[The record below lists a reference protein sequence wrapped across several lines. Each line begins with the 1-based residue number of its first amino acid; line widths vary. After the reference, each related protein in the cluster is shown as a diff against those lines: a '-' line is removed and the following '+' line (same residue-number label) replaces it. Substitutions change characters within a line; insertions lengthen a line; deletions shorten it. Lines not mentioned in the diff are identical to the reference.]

1 MNIQINYGTGVATLP
16 TAALGSLDRATKADI
31 KLLLILCAE
40 PRYLAAEERETCI
53 GRLAERMGCSA
64 AQVEA
69 SLAFWRGVGILNED
83 EDAEVGGE
91 APAPSVAAPA
101 RTDEAPAADT
111 PAAASA
117 VPPTVTVTR
126 APTRMLDEIPNYS
139 PEDMENF
146 FAKRGEAET
155 YMIECQEIWGTVF
168 TAHDTRTIIALVEQ
182 WGFSWE
188 YVVTLIA
195 AAEKHFRERENQ
207 GKSLNYVYRTAVG
220 YHKEGITTVEALQQK
235 FVEQEKMA
243 EFEKRIR
250 AMFGLGIRNLTPKEK
265 KYFSTWL
272 YEYRY
277 GIDVVELA
285 YNVTVDAKG
294 SPNPGYT
301 NGVLK
306 HWYEDG
312 LRTAEEISAKL
323 ENDAVTVKAVKEG
336 KLTPDNA
343 KETLE
348 AVLQASA
355 AENNAPPSF
364 SRDAGILRRLMNLG
378 NRLLT
383 EGETSA
389 MIRWRQE
396 YGFSYEIIYR
406 AYQITLENRREY
418 NLPYMDAVLKN
429 WHEAGLTTLEAIAA
443 YDKGF
448 REDKLRTGKKTPA
461 AQPLG
466 NSSFETDDFFMAA
479 VKRSFGEDFD
489 PDILKQ

>member
-40 PRYLAAEERETCI
+40 PGYRTAEERDTCVS
-53 GRLAERMGCSA
+53 RLAERMGCSPS
-64 AQVEA
+64 QVEA
-69 SLAFWRGVGILNED
+69 SLAFWRGVGLLNED
-83 EDAEVGGE
+83 EEVEVGGE
-91 APAPSVAAPA
+91 APPPAPA
-101 RTDEAPAADT
+101 EEASAADT
-111 PAAASA
+111 PAVTSEI
-117 VPPTVTVTR
+117 TVTR
-126 APTRMLDEIPNYS
+126 ASTRMLDEIPNYT
-139 PEDMENF
+139 PADMENF
-146 FAKRGEAET
+146 FAKREEAQT
-155 YMIECQEIWGTVF
+155 YMTECQEIWGGMF
-168 TAHDTRTIIALVEQ
+168 NPRDTQTIVALVEQ
-182 WGFSWE
+182 WGLSWE

-235 FVEQEKMA
+235 FVEQERMA

-250 AMFGLGIRNLTPKEK
+250 AMFGLGIRNLTPREK

-294 SPNPGYT
+294 SPNLGYT

-312 LRTAEEISAKL
+312 YRTAEEICAKL
-323 ENDAVTVKAVKEG
+323 EADAATVKAVKEG
-336 KLTPDNA
+336 KLNPDNA
-343 KETLE
+343 KEAVE
-348 AVLQASA
+348 AVWQAAA
-355 AENNAPPSF
+355 AEHDSPSF

-383 EGETSA
+383 EGETAA

-396 YGFSYEIIYR
+396 YGYSYEIIYR
-406 AYQITLENRREY
+406 AYEITLENRREY

-429 WHEAGLTTLEAIAA
+429 WHEAGLTTPEAIIA
-443 YDKGF
+443 YDKSF
-448 REDKLRTGKKTPA
+448 REDRLRGGKKPPA
-461 AQPLG
+461 ARPMG
-466 NSSFETDDFFMAA
+466 NSSFDTDDFFMAA

-489 PDILKQ
+489 PDILK